1 MLNFNRYKCLSGMN
15 PLTRGVKQV
24 TLEDAAETDWL
35 FTVLMGEEGGTRRKF
50 IQDHTKAVMI
60 LDV

>member
-1 MLNFNRYKCLSGMN
+1 MN
-15 PLTRGVKQV
+15 PVTRGIKRV